1 MSGAAAKSILADT
14 VLFCRALRESGIAVT
29 PAEAVAADEPDTL
42 DYRFY
47 RLDEPHAFA
56 VFESFTGPEGDVAHQ
71 ANPASVPIIERMIA
85 CMDGTYT
92 REYLHNVAQ
101 EPVR

>member
-1 MSGAAAKSILADT
+1 MPTTFIARFKVRPDKDAEFVELI
-14 VLFCRALRESGIAVT
+14 RA
-29 PAEAVAADEPDTL
+29 AEAVAADEPDTL

-71 ANPASVPIIERMIA
+71 ANPANVPIIERMIA

-92 REYLHNVAQ
+92 REYLHDVGQ
-101 EPVR
+101 EGAR